1 MKILFGG
8 KLALLKKKISF
19 PRANNI
25 AQFIPQQKHVFTI
38 ICYAMY
44 RACSINKNGKN
55 FNNAMA
61 IQGLFSIV

>member
-1 MKILFGG
+1 M
-8 KLALLKKKISF
+8 SF

-44 RACSINKNGKN
+44 RACSINKNGKI

-61 IQGLFSIV
+61 IQGLFLII